1 MKARTLALAVAGM
14 LVAAPA
20 AAAQSD
26 VQHPPKLPN
35 TARSAKKCGVATAK
49 KSHASYRVYVTKGK
63 SLTTCRKARAVIRD
77 FDFLKDRPHGW
88 TYFDWTKGG
97 NGPWSD
103 VWEREDTRVVIAA
116 VLRM

>member
-1 MKARTLALAVAGM
+1 MKRRMPAIALAGM
-14 LVAAPA
+14 LLAAPA

-35 TARSAKKCGVATAK
+35 STRAAKRCGVATARK
-49 KSHASYRVYVTKGK
+49 THQSYRVYVTKGR
-63 SLTTCRKARAVIRD
+63 SLVTCRKARAVIRA
-77 FDFLKDRPHGW
+77 FDFLRERPRGW

-103 VWEREDTRVVIAA
+103 VWEREDTRVVIGAI
-116 VLRM
+116 LRM